1 MKKEYKTSY
10 RVYSAWNYENEIE
23 DLNKASE
30 QGWQLVKGGC
40 FHSRFV
46 KNPDIVYRYQL
57 DYGKIEDMGRY
68 IETFREQGWEYINST
83 FNNWHYFRKIYDPSL
98 AEEEYE
104 IFTDRESL
112 YEMNNRWA
120 TIALII
126 SVFTGI
132 FCIISIVRMIRQ
144 PELPRLVH
152 IILFGVESLIL
163 LRGTLI
169 MRNTESSR
177 NRKEDNILL
186 TAFFLVIFFGC
197 ILNIVLSD
205 KRPYMTTEQHSAGID
220 QPIVDSR
227 WNEFKVSYPDNY
239 YVDLEMK
246 SDKPMTFQILS
257 ENGEPVYEVTDKE
270 FKEENIRLKLK
281 TGTYILSMSADS
293 GFDIKISID

>member
-10 RVYSAWNYENEIE
+10 RVYSAWNYENEID

-30 QGWQLVKGGC
+30 QGWQLIKGGC

-83 FNNWHYFRKIYDPSL
+83 FNNWHYFRKIYDPNL
-98 AEEEYE
+98 PEEEYE

-120 TIALII
+120 VIALSI
-126 SVFTGI
+126 SVLTGI
-132 FCIISIVRMIRQ
+132 YCIISIVRMIRQ

-152 IILFGVESLIL
+152 IILFGVESLLL
-163 LRGTLI
+163 LRGALI

-177 NRKEDNILL
+177 NRKEDKILL
-186 TAFFLVIFFGC
+186 TAFFLVIFLGC
-197 ILNIVLSD
+197 ILNVVLSD

-227 WNEFKVSYPDNY
+227 WNEFSVVYPDYY

-246 SDKPMTFQILS
+246 ADKPMTFQIINES
-257 ENGEPVYEVTDKE
+257 GEPVYEVTDKE

-281 TGTYILSMSADS
+281 KGTYILSMSADS
-293 GFDIKISID
+293 GFDIKVSID